1 MQQCSLSRTAC
12 PGNLHLLKSL
22 RDAGKVLAT
31 DYSFSRSF
39 EYENSWTLLINTL
52 ESLEPFLRMFAL
64 KTLEMSSS
72 GFRRTIAAISS
83 NAHTRLVVILI
94 DLVSGAERWQERCLA
109 ARILGA
115 ASSTMNAPK
124 FPSSIRC
131 LAFQAVQEQF
141 LSLFPADFES
151 HSSTDGIDYF
161 DIRTTVSP
169 MIFESRIVYIHAISR
184 FFSAPEARTL
194 QFMDYIDRLFQA
206 ILNPTSHQLLVA
218 AVVQALA
225 TQLPVTNRNRIR
237 VECFYRH
244 RILEFLSEGTCND
257 QLSGEKING
266 SRCQSRLLSTD
277 DTSQSKSRPLSS
289 RDDCI
294 LHPHLLRM
302 IDTFL
307 SVWYLRSPNPNV
319 IPENSTM
326 DSLLHFDVGYTHRK
340 GEVLQWHSS
349 TRGKSLTSVR
359 QGSIQMSTPD
369 SICILPYPKNLDAK
383 VSTLFFSNKPY
394 PDPPSLGSISLRKIK
409 SKIADSDIELPK
421 VPTLTLNLKP
431 AILEFKLSPYQI
443 DLFLENISVQH
454 ESSFHIQVHPHQF
467 FSVTPAFGT
476 VRQGKS
482 IPLKIKFTPRPYD
495 VLQSNKVHGFL
506 MIRDMNGLPIERVQ
520 LSAYNTPSIKV
531 IPPIID
537 FGMCPKG
544 QSRSLSFI
552 VVNLLPIECPVIMVI
567 NQETSSGA
575 FHLPY
580 TQIILAPFERKSVS
594 VRYNGNADLGLVE
607 DELML
612 LSFGSFTTFISLR
625 VVGSVALCVLEQ
637 KLDFGPTDIYF
648 SSVQKKLNLLNL
660 DTIRSLVVTFTTSTH
675 ELIVNHNEEVVLAP
689 GEQRSV
695 IVDFKSAMSGAR
707 HERIIVQTSNT
718 PLINVNVTAFSG
730 PNIVVP
736 VFENMYFPFTFVG
749 NPVSVKFPITNLGLV
764 TSQIQVYVAAG
775 YPISFRVMKSDYSN
789 RRLNTP
795 NVIVEGI
802 PYQTNEHH
810 GILLT
815 LSHQMTITIEIEF
828 KHQISGEFMVPLF
841 TRTVKPKDVDICTHN
856 MHFVVTDNEF
866 LSLPKSLSS
875 LRQFIQT
882 PYGQIPTPLEQFGA
896 PTVQADAESPT
907 PRISNT
913 SQTLKFQEEV
923 QIVSGSLSRS
933 RDSATLD
940 YVTLVNLTNSPQ
952 QYHIV
957 LSLYFVTTIPLEG
970 EISANS
976 TVYIPIRV
984 DPLLYLT
991 PETKEFIAFGS
1002 ISVINSNF
1010 NLTGFAS
1017 TQLHGVVNNP
1027 IWMEFRKDVPAIK
1040 FPRCRVMETLT
1051 RTFVIRNKSYT
1062 NVVWEGSISEVD
1074 DPISENIAGYI
1085 NSNNLKESSTSAP
1098 GIWIPFD
1105 LTMTKITLKPF
1116 EYCTIDVTIAS
1127 AKEGDFLCLLK
1138 STYMDSDETID
1149 SDIQNGLLTSYK
1161 KHPIGSWLLECSVG
1175 LPDIT
1180 VVPNCL
1186 DFGDVAVSDKA
1197 EKTVVLLNSLPLSA
1211 QFSIGN
1217 SKAVL
1222 PVKTKIKIS
1231 PKSQMDLP
1239 IIFSPQ
1245 HLSVFSELL
1254 SFSVGDTTH
1263 VINALGC
1270 SGHFSVDSNL
1280 ARPHIVESMCR
1291 QDAMA
1296 PIAGSIIDFGFVNTH
1311 KPKTKTFTIQNTG
1324 TLDLIVL
1331 GITPS
1336 NKRRVS
1342 WTPLCDYFDHTTTN
1356 SMATKFGKG
1365 AIDDLE
1371 CNLDEHILCEGRF
1384 ELPVCCASD
1393 TVFNNTDLEI
1403 NGLLTKKQDKD
1414 QKKPNW
1420 DALFP
1425 LRIPPFQSFSV
1436 SLVLCSKEKGDYI
1449 SPLYLDIERSSK
1461 KVHTAVWWTKGSFQP
1476 PLIPL
1481 EKKLDFGIRPVNKQ
1495 HKSHIKFTNTGTKP
1509 IRWKLLYD
1517 DIKYSPVLKYDPPPL
1532 PLCTDVIPNPISI
1545 FPESG
1550 KLNPGNTQ
1558 TIDVVLTPNL
1568 AQYDLYSQLRLLS
1581 EDYAEC
1587 LVDVQATGASSKLVV
1602 ECTILDFGVIRV
1614 GTQKMLKIRLCNRGI
1629 LQVNYFVETSHSQF
1643 QTDPEQ
1649 GVLDG
1654 DTSTDVLV
1662 KFMPK
1667 SAGNVNAHLKI
1678 LQSSN
1683 ESLEK
1688 PPVLVLL
1695 SGIGSYPELVVLTRS
1710 IDYATAL
1717 FKNPNR
1723 RIVKVQNK
1731 GSAEANLV
1739 FNCSHPDISLEL
1751 NGQSSLVIGPHEA
1764 KDIYVV
1770 YTPQIIERLDTKAFI
1785 RSSDSR
1791 GDSFMIML
1799 KGNVGIPRLVITP
1812 LDALESLDFG
1822 VMKLNKTY
1830 QKTFIISNNG
1840 NIFLNYS
1847 AQLVPLSHCQVY
1859 DDFDKDSISPF
1870 SQQNIPMPIIIEPS
1884 TGTLEIGKEISMTV
1898 KFTPT
1903 MLVKYEYQLLLG
1915 CDFQNFKGTIYG
1927 TGGCAMLKID
1937 SPLKKIDFGISR
1949 LNRTYVKTVS
1959 FSNKGNIAFNY
1970 HVRPEPD
1977 DGDWSKY
1984 DADLARLRLIES
1996 RSRPETA
2003 ASGGSAITL
2012 SGAESTLGINTLF
2025 WLNDLTSKGIR
2036 IINPDGNCAPRTK
2049 VNLII
2054 EFEPK
2059 MTTPVLK
2066 PMRIYFGDHFESF
2079 EVSGYG
2085 ASPQLHLRDLDGAH
2099 LDTANST
2106 PLISIGVHPVNSV
2119 YTHFLEIVNDG
2130 PFGVDFL
2137 IQPSSS
2143 SEFDVYPLRGFI
2155 EAHSSIPLKVFFQP
2169 NSENIFH
2176 TNLKVLWEGKS
2187 LNVKIQGHGGVGRL
2201 EVVYT
2206 DSRDLLL
2213 KSIDFGMVP
2222 FNTACEKRLVL
2233 QNVGLVGVSALLE
2246 VENDEYNILQLGDH
2260 FPISELLKPRSTAKG
2275 MIITWHSSIKLYLPP
2290 ARAVDI
2296 GIRFLARSVTTSVG
2310 NITVRS
2316 DSCNLMVSLKGKGG
2330 TISLSHR
2337 GDLDFGDISCN
2348 YTYTRKITLI
2358 NSGSIPSQLSAEWL
2372 VVGHST
2378 EHSSPHVTLAATYT
2392 PLDPR
2397 SGWAKEHYFR
2407 QLGIVGESRP
2417 LTPKENWGLV
2427 ALMVRKSSAKE
2438 IEMMRSTMMSVV
2450 NSIAGT
2456 SSGKNLIPTA
2466 ASTRLGIM
2474 MTSVSAQSGRRG
2486 AAPAFSMHFKRRQMF
2501 YHLITSTQLTSQS
2514 SPCHKPFVKV
2524 DPAISALQSYGET
2537 ILTVELHLGGEDTF
2551 LATLLVKSDVPNTPI
2566 YEIPLTATPKI
2577 VNIICNDTRMLNFYR
2592 QPLGETEYITREIT
2606 NVGHKDIGFNF
2617 LNSNAGL
2624 TIVPSKGTLK
2634 IGQTLSITFGFK
2646 PVNESIQSA
2655 DVIFEPTCS
2664 QPIRFKM
2671 YGGGGYVKA
2680 SLARYRRFDFG
2691 HCMIGKDTVS
2701 YLPITNE
2708 GNAILHLSYFEVVGA
2723 TTFFQGRD
2731 WPQERVSLFP
2741 GESYNLP
2748 LVFNPHEESPA
2759 PGKLIIRSSTES
2771 YEIELIGLGREAVL
2785 IVSKVALEFSECLI
2799 GNSYEQ
2805 RLGLKNIGDVNYPA
2819 TFQLEKEFPDLEF
2832 YPPSLIIDPF
2842 SESFVVISYTPSHEV
2857 RTAIVFSISSPYSTH
2872 KVPVMVHAGVATLE
2886 FSSMD
2891 LDFGMFEKTTRPSL
2905 ELVIKNTGTVRT
2917 SYQIQ
2922 DTVKPSMFSI
2932 VPAKG
2937 MLAAGK
2943 SANLSVTHIRH
2954 EVAELNEKLNVKTDL
2969 IDKNYYITAHGQC
2982 EETVLHP
2989 DEFSLIN
2996 LGICPILEPT
3006 TKQLMFK
3013 NHGRFP
3019 LEYSIKAAYPLK
3031 VIPAQ
3036 GCVLGLETGT
3046 VNIQWNPS
3054 GGYELRTQLSMVT
3067 NIGKYQIVVRG
3078 KAILPEIHVSNMYLD
3093 YGICAVGFQ
3102 YRNAFIVENKGKA
3115 PVHFSIP
3122 SCKDPS
3128 FSTEISGGVLGP
3140 KEMIEIEVCFKPSY
3154 MGKVTSSFMVECKG
3168 VHYKEIVVVGVGG
3181 SMDVVISPNSIN
3193 IGRCPYNLKIY
3204 EHITIT
3210 NNGDVTLH
3218 VDFSKTK
3225 PLQGLC
3231 EIVAPAP
3238 VIIGPWQSTKC
3249 AVGVLTSAIGYFT
3262 AQLLFDTKEQSFSIP
3277 MSGVGIKIALTG
3289 RSKEI
3294 LENENIYSIKQIHP
3308 FHVEREA
3315 SFLSLLL
3322 KRYSK
3327 PFILDSTIVQR
3338 LSQLYCAY
3346 QNIDTGQPQTITA
3359 LVETP
3364 VQHGNAA
3371 AMDLLEDP
3379 VPDQYPVV
3387 LQHELHD
3394 VKIDQTLQ
3402 SNVLP
3407 REEIIQTETL
3417 SGSSLLENETDSL
3430 YNESNQAE
3438 AIQAISDLPP
3448 LPASETI
3455 PSKLIEEYAHASNC
3469 ILQESADGDA
3479 VEQVPCE
3486 TEYIDANPV
3495 LNLGEDTVNDLMT
3508 LGSTTSTATADMEQR
3523 YQLLKALDRIS
3534 TSMEPAAITEV
3545 DAAFEEV
3552 LELDVDP
3559 ILTGL
3564 EPSVVV
3570 DLKILLD
3577 RQPPFGRHEEP
3588 IGTVLHGYEKHPEY
3602 ISVFPSLIRKARNAN
3617 TGPFT
3622 DWKEG
3627 ILYGRGVELFP
3638 PRHN

>member
-94 DLVSGAERWQERCLA
+94 DLVSGAE
-109 ARILGA
+109 
-115 ASSTMNAPK
+115 
-124 FPSSIRC
+124 
-131 LAFQAVQEQF
+131 
-141 LSLFPADFES
+141 
-151 HSSTDGIDYF
+151 
-161 DIRTTVSP
+161 
-169 MIFESRIVYIHAISR
+169 
-184 FFSAPEARTL
+184 
-194 QFMDYIDRLFQA
+194 A

-277 DTSQSKSRPLSS
+277 DTSQSKSKLLSS
-289 RDDCI
+289 RDD
-294 LHPHLLRM
+294 
-302 IDTFL
+302 
-307 SVWYLRSPNPNV
+307 
-319 IPENSTM
+319 
-326 DSLLHFDVGYTHRK
+326 YT
-340 GEVLQWHSS
+340 
-349 TRGKSLTSVR
+349 
-359 QGSIQMSTPD
+359 
-369 SICILPYPKNLDAK
+369 K

-394 PDPPSLGSISLRKIK
+394 PDPPSLGSISLSKTK

-431 AILEFKLSPYQI
+431 AILEFKLFPYQI

-575 FHLPY
+575 FYLPY

-675 ELIVNHNEEVVLAP
+675 ELIVNHDEEVVLAP

-882 PYGQIPTPLEQFGA
+882 PYGQMPTPLEQFGA

-923 QIVSGSLSRS
+923 QIVSGSLS
-933 RDSATLD
+933 
-940 YVTLVNLTNSPQ
+940 
-952 QYHIV
+952 
-957 LSLYFVTTIPLEG
+957 
-970 EISANS
+970 
-976 TVYIPIRV
+976 
-984 DPLLYLT
+984 
-991 PETKEFIAFGS
+991 
-1002 ISVINSNF
+1002 SNF

-1074 DPISENIAGYI
+1074 NPISENIAGYI

-1149 SDIQNGLLTSYK
+1149 SDMQNGLLTSYK

-1643 QTDPEQ
+1643 QADPEQ

-1667 SAGNVNAHLKI
+1667 SAGNVNAYLKI

-1751 NGQSSLVIGPHEA
+1751 NGQSSLVIGPYEA

-2176 TNLKVLWEGKS
+2176 TNLKVLWEGNLLMLKF
-2187 LNVKIQGHGGVGRL
+2187 KGMAAL
-2201 EVVYT
+2201 E
-2206 DSRDLLL
+2206 
-2213 KSIDFGMVP
+2213 
-2222 FNTACEKRLVL
+2222 
-2233 QNVGLVGVSALLE
+2233 GVSALLE

-3294 LENENIYSIKQIHP
+3294 LENENIYS
-3308 FHVEREA
+3308 
-3315 SFLSLLL
+3315 
-3322 KRYSK
+3322 
-3327 PFILDSTIVQR
+3327 
-3338 LSQLYCAY
+3338 
-3346 QNIDTGQPQTITA
+3346 QTIYTRQHYCP
-3359 LVETP
+3359 ETLSAILCISKYRYRAASDD
-3364 VQHGNAA
+3364 HSIGRNSGATRNAA

-3387 LQHELHD
+3387 LQHEPHD
-3394 VKIDQTLQ
+3394 VKMDQTLQ

-3455 PSKLIEEYAHASNC
+3455 PSKLIEEYAHASSREHSKSEESSGDQTVQTIDVFSSTILVDSPASAHGTTLEIQTSGDADC

-3545 DAAFEEV
+3545 DAAFEEFINIKEQGYPLQSTPEDYIIHEIIEHGHLKV